1 MTTVSSALKE
11 SNLSPSDVVAV
22 DIVGGGSRIPW
33 VAAALEEAFADPT
46 QQQQQQQ
53 QQQRSSKL
61 RRTLDGGSSVAMGAA
76 MFAAGLNFVSPSLDA
91 KQMLSHISQEN
102 IQVRCLYT

>member
-46 QQQQQQQ
+46 QQQQQ

>member
-53 QQQRSSKL
+53 QRSSKL

-91 KQMLSHISQEN
+91 KQMLSHISQGN